1 MVEYKKQLLM
11 ERKIRKKSSANDT
24 SSIRLKKRRVALDQ
38 TADDIN
44 KLNIE
49 HSILLTEFESEEI
62 SGNSLAVSED
72 KSSTEQVAHESGD
85 V

>member
-1 MVEYKKQLLM
+1 VEYKKQLLM

-38 TADDIN
+38 TTDD
-44 KLNIE
+44 IE

-72 KSSTEQVAHESGD
+72 KPSTEQVAHESGD
-85 V
+85 I

>member
-24 SSIRLKKRRVALDQ
+24 SSTRLKKRRVALDQ
-38 TADDIN
+38 TTDDI
-44 KLNIE
+44 E
-49 HSILLTEFESEEI
+49 QSILLTEFESEEI

>member
-38 TADDIN
+38 TADDI
-44 KLNIE
+44 E

-62 SGNSLAVSED
+62 SGNSLAISED

-85 V
+85 I